1 MPAYPSKVDYV
12 WTKLDAVNAAAGN
25 EPAKLEDMVSPYG
38 IPPKLLPGAGK
49 NYKAGDKISLNLAL
63 RNQGFPWKLD
73 WRFPKDGT
81 LEWTDVPAEVT
92 GYTTVKELCAAL
104 LKFDK
109 SRFPARFYDLEGEG
123 KNGNVKT
130 GGWDTAPNMIFDY
143 WENSAW
149 RYAQS
154 IQSGQFSWTQDK
166 GTVKIPA
173 GTKLKVLGKAPVK
186 VTVPAGPGLLTTKEP
201 TKLHEELRTDMRN
214 IMSSVLRI
222 EELLRKSNEVM
233 AERMKMIH
241 GMNAFKAVFWACSSD
256 TKDIGANIAAAN
268 YQKAAQCVT
277 KAKQMAKEIPMKELL
292 KPDPSSAAA
301 GNFGKNVDDILRKS
315 LAMSDDMAEEI
326 KKLTRDLDFAVHRD
340 MFFAGRC
347 QEFAKQR
354 LEKKLEDDAVWKRVH
369 DQLHAVQSVATTT
382 LAEANA
388 GDALGE
394 KLFQLHAKL
403 PQKPAA
409 SAADI
414 STALNPSE
422 VILSMVGRATVD
434 IDAALAGNGSVT
446 KDAVVPLTLTMV
458 GNLAGPPSLSI
469 AILQAAATSSLPKA
483 AAEMKS
489 GQLST
494 LGDKVL
500 ASLDQHFNDSKEAK
514 ELAASIRKAFAAND
528 QDALFDLKKDYA
540 AQIASKAQ
548 ASNAFKGGIAL
559 LQVLSLV
566 MSYNAFKDKADKG
579 EATVID
585 YTSTGLAAVQTTV
598 AVLEAG
604 LQALGFLREGSKAM
618 NMISG
623 AGLWLGRVSAFLGIV
638 VGFIALDE
646 ANKKGDNIGVF
657 IAMTQ
662 IFGNF
667 FMLMGMLTTA
677 VPGLQLVGIAILAV
691 GVIVQ
696 VYQAVT
702 ASSGFEP
709 NNANRVAAQVYG
721 FIRSNPFYDLC
732 CAHDA
737 EFETTMKELSKAA
750 SSEYLPYAR
759 NTIGVHDMLKKYGF
773 GKGEIKLLVNTSD
786 LPMDFMLSGALPSY
800 EI

>member
-1 MPAYPSKVDYV
+1 MPAYPPKADYY
-12 WTKLDAVNAAAGN
+12 WTDLDAVNAAAGKD
-25 EPAKLEDMVSPYG
+25 PALVEDMVSPYG
-38 IPPKLLPGAGK
+38 IPPKALPGAGK
-49 NYKAGDKISLNLAL
+49 NYKAGDKVTLHLSL

-73 WRFPKDGT
+73 WRFPKDPT
-81 LEWTDVPAEVT
+81 LEWTDVPPEVT
-92 GYTTVKELCAAL
+92 GYTDVASLCAAL
-104 LKFDK
+104 HKFDK
-109 SRFPARFYDLEGEG
+109 ARFPAKFYDLAGEG
-123 KNGNVKT
+123 KNGNVKA
-130 GGWDTAPNMIFDY
+130 GGWDTGPNMIFDY

-154 IQSGQFSWTQDK
+154 SKKGEFSWSQDK

-173 GTKLKVLGKAPVK
+173 GTKLKVLGKAPIK
-186 VTVPAGPGLLTTKEP
+186 ISVPAGPGLLTTKEP
-201 TKLHEELRTDMRN
+201 TKLHEELREDMRN

-233 AERMKMIH
+233 AERMKMVH
-241 GMNAFKAVFWACSSD
+241 GVNAFKAVFWACS
-256 TKDIGANIAAAN
+256 TETTDIGANIAGLN
-268 YQKAAQCVT
+268 YQKAATCVT

-292 KPDPSSAAA
+292 KPDPSVAAA
-301 GNFGKNVDDILRKS
+301 GNAGKGIEEMMRKS
-315 LAMSDDMAEEI
+315 LAMSDDMAAEI
-326 KKLTRDLDFAVHRD
+326 KKLAFDLEFKLLSD

-354 LEKKLEDDAVWKRVH
+354 LDKKLQDDAIWKRVH
-369 DQLHAVQSVATTT
+369 DQLAAVKSVALTT

-388 GDALGE
+388 GDSLGD
-394 KLFQLHAKL
+394 KLFTLHATL

-409 SAADI
+409 SASDI
-414 STALNPSE
+414 STANNPCE

-434 IDAALAGNGSVT
+434 VDTALSGNSSVT
-446 KDAVVPLTLTMV
+446 KDAVIPLTLTMV

-469 AILQAAATSSLPKA
+469 AILQAAATSALPKA
-483 AAEMKS
+483 AEELKAGKLTTLGEKVLTSLDKHFDQTQEMK
-489 GQLST
+489 
-494 LGDKVL
+494 D
-500 ASLDQHFNDSKEAK
+500 
-514 ELAASIRKAFAAND
+514 LAANIRKAFAAND

-540 AQIASKAQ
+540 AQVASKAQ
-548 ASNAFKGGIAL
+548 GSNAFKGGIAI
-559 LQVLSLV
+559 LQVLSLI
-566 MSYNAFKDKADKG
+566 MSYNAVKDKADKG
-579 EATVID
+579 EATVVD
-585 YTSTGLAAVQTTV
+585 YTSMALATVQTGL

-604 LQALGFLREGSKAM
+604 LQALGMLREGSKAM
-618 NMISG
+618 NMVSG

-646 ANKKGDNIGVF
+646 ASKKGDNIGVF
-657 IAMTQ
+657 IALTQ

-677 VPGLQLVGIAILAV
+677 VPGLQLVGIAILAI

-721 FIRSNPFYDLC
+721 FITSNPFYDLC

-737 EFETTMKELSKAA
+737 EFEETMKELYKAA

-759 NTIGVHDMLKKYGF
+759 NTIVVHDTLKKYGF
-773 GKGEIKLLVNTSD
+773 GRAEIKLLVNTSD
-786 LPMDFMLSGALPSY
+786 MPMDFMLSGAMPSY